1 MSGTADA
8 VIIGSGHNGLVA
20 GILLARRGWNVQVLE
35 QAAHP
40 GGAVHTAELTA
51 PGYLHDPYSAFYGLL
66 HASPVFRELGL
77 DRAVDWAH
85 FDAPVGAAIDPE
97 RAAVIHRSAAA
108 TERGLGEDAD
118 AYRDLVAWWERIG
131 SRFLAMSLEP
141 IGAIRPALRLLRRTR
156 IRGSL
161 DLAST
166 LLTPIAELAR
176 SRFTDDRTRALL
188 AAGITHTDVAADA
201 AFSSS
206 YALILAMLAQST
218 GMPVP
223 VGGAGRITDALVRM
237 LQEAGGTLSCGVSVR
252 HVVIERDRAIGVE
265 TADGSVVRARRAVV
279 ANTGILALC
288 RDLVGESL
296 LPARY
301 LDGLRR
307 FRYGSG
313 MFKVDV
319 ALDASPQWK
328 APELQTCGVVHLTGS
343 LDDMSRA
350 AYEASH
356 GLLAAQ
362 PSLIVGQ
369 QSVADPTRAP
379 VGGATL
385 WIETHSPPHPVGDG
399 AGTIGGSGW
408 ETMREAFLERVLD
421 RVELHAPGVR
431 ERIVG
436 VAVRAPSDLEREN
449 PNLVGGD
456 VNGGSAAADLQAVFR
471 PVPGWFRYRTP
482 IKGLYLCSASAHPG
496 GGVHGMVGRNC
507 AQRILRDRALRT
519 R

>member
-1 MSGTADA
+1 MSSTADA

-20 GILLARRGWNVQVLE
+20 GILLARRGWNVQVFE
-35 QAAHP
+35 QAAQP

-85 FDAPVGAAIDPE
+85 FDVPVGAAIDPA
-97 RAAVIHRSAAA
+97 RAAVIHRSTAA
-108 TERGLGEDAD
+108 TERNLGRDAD

-166 LLTPIAELAR
+166 LLTPITELAR

-206 YALILAMLAQST
+206 YALILAMLAQT
-218 GMPVP
+218 RGMPVP

-237 LQEAGGTLSCGVSVR
+237 LLQAGGSLSCGVSAR
-252 HVVIERDRAIGVE
+252 RVVIERGRAIGVE
-265 TADGSVVRARRAVV
+265 TADGTVVRARRAVV

-288 RDLVGESL
+288 RDLVGESH
-296 LPARY
+296 LPGRY

-307 FRYGSG
+307 FRHGSG

-319 ALDASPQWK
+319 ALDAAPAWK
-328 APELQTCGVVHLTGS
+328 SPELQRCGVVHLTGS
-343 LDDMSRA
+343 LEDMSRA

-356 GLLAAQ
+356 GLLPAQ

-379 VGGATL
+379 AGGATL

-408 ETMREAFLERVLD
+408 DTMREAFLERILE

-436 VAVRAPSDLEREN
+436 VAVRTPSDLEREN

-482 IKGLYLCSASAHPG
+482 VKGLYLCSASAHPG

-507 AQRILRDRALRT
+507 AQRILRDRTRRT
-519 R
+519 